1 LARRIK
7 YIEKCNKKVA
17 KMNCPTVHF
26 GHSFISIQEYK
37 LMSPTTAMYVAQGIH
52 GIAYGMILFLVA
64 SGLTLIFGMMGILNL
79 AHAAFFMLSAYF
91 CYQVLVMTESFWLA
105 LLIAPIATG
114 LIGVLLERFLLRR
127 VHAFGHIGEL
137 ILTVGVSLVILE
149 GVKVFWGTESLPVN
163 VPTILGGLISV
174 AGLEYPIYRLFIIGL
189 ALLVLGIMA
198 VILYKTRL
206 GMVVRAA
213 VSDADM
219 VNALGINVPLVFMF
233 VFGTGTWLAGVAGV
247 AIAPILTV
255 FPGLGDQVGLDA
267 FMVVVVGGFGSLGG
281 AFLVSII
288 FGLLSSYGVQFVSQ
302 LAPVLMFI
310 FMAIVLVI
318 KPMGLFGERE

>member
-1 LARRIK
+1 MDP
-7 YIEKCNKKVA
+7 V
-17 KMNCPTVHF
+17 
-26 GHSFISIQEYK
+26 
-37 LMSPTTAMYVAQGIH
+37 TAMYVAQGIH
-52 GIAYGMILFLVA
+52 GLAYGMILFLVA

-137 ILTVGVSLVILE
+137 ILTVGVSLVILD
-149 GVKVFWGTESLPVN
+149 GVKVFWGTESLPVRMPG
-163 VPTILGGLISV
+163 VLEGLISI

-189 ALLVLGIMA
+189 SLVVLGILV

-219 VNALGINVPLVFMF
+219 VNALGINVPLVFMA
-233 VFGTGTWLAGVAGV
+233 VFGIGTWMAGVAGI

-255 FPGLGDQVGLDA
+255 FPGLADQMGMDA
-267 FMVVVVGGFGSLGG
+267 FMVVVTGGFGSLGG
-281 AFLVSII
+281 AFLVSVL
-288 FGLLSSYGVQFVSQ
+288 FGLLSSYGVQFVST
-302 LAPVLMFI
+302 LAPLLMFI
-310 FMAIVLVI
+310 FMAIVLVF

>member
-1 LARRIK
+1 
-7 YIEKCNKKVA
+7 
-17 KMNCPTVHF
+17 
-26 GHSFISIQEYK
+26 
-37 LMSPTTAMYVAQGIH
+37 MSPTTAMYVAQGIH
-52 GIAYGMILFLVA
+52 GLAYGMILFLLA

-91 CYQVLVMTESFWLA
+91 CYQVLAMTESFWLA
-105 LLIAPIATG
+105 LLIAPFATAFF
-114 LIGVLLERFLLRR
+114 GVVLERFLLRR

-149 GVKVFWGTESLPVN
+149 GVKVFWGTEFLYVT
-163 VPTILGGLISV
+163 VPPILQGLVSFD
-174 AGLEYPIYRLFIIGL
+174 GLDYPIYRLFVIGL
-189 ALLVLGIMA
+189 SLVVLSILAL
-198 VILYKTRL
+198 ILYKTRL

-219 VNALGINVPLVFMF
+219 VNSLGINVPLVFMF

-255 FPGLGDQVGLDA
+255 YPGLGDQVGLDA

-288 FGLLSSYGVQFVSQ
+288 FGLLNSYGIQFVSS
-302 LAPVLMFI
+302 LAPVLMYI